1 MPQWK
6 PEDEA
11 LFAEL
16 CRRAEQQSR
25 EAALR
30 AAPAPPPPPPK
41 GAAGALPPRRLRP
54 AGGGAPRRVPS
65 QTAPLAARRPTLD
78 QETLLI
84 LVVLAFLLRC
94 RADRE
99 LIWGAALY
107 SAFLASLLKNE
118 TPDSLGNDTRIAP
131 QNSPKEHRDPRAVLS
146 ARGSL
151 FIASFSA
158 AVPFPYRP
166 VCHFLYNT
174 NHYIQTV

>member
-41 GAAGALPPRRLRP
+41 GAAGAFAPTPPAAA

-99 LIWGAALY
+99 LIWALLY
-107 SAFLASLLKNE
+107 ILL
-118 TPDSLGNDTRIAP
+118 
-131 QNSPKEHRDPRAVLS
+131 
-146 ARGSL
+146 
-151 FIASFSA
+151 F
-158 AVPFPYRP
+158 
-166 VCHFLYNT
+166 
-174 NHYIQTV
+174 

>member
-6 PEDEA
+6 PEDEV

-41 GAAGALPPRRLRP
+41 GAAGAFAPTPP
-54 AGGGAPRRVPS
+54 AAAGGAPRRVPS

-99 LIWGAALY
+99 LIWALLY
-107 SAFLASLLKNE
+107 ILL
-118 TPDSLGNDTRIAP
+118 
-131 QNSPKEHRDPRAVLS
+131 
-146 ARGSL
+146 
-151 FIASFSA
+151 F
-158 AVPFPYRP
+158 
-166 VCHFLYNT
+166 
-174 NHYIQTV
+174 

>member
-30 AAPAPPPPPPK
+30 AAPAPPPRPQGGGRGFCPH
-41 GAAGALPPRRLRP
+41 AACGG
-54 AGGGAPRRVPS
+54 GGGAPRRVPS

-99 LIWGAALY
+99 LIWALLY
-107 SAFLASLLKNE
+107 ILL
-118 TPDSLGNDTRIAP
+118 
-131 QNSPKEHRDPRAVLS
+131 
-146 ARGSL
+146 
-151 FIASFSA
+151 F
-158 AVPFPYRP
+158 
-166 VCHFLYNT
+166 
-174 NHYIQTV
+174 

>member
-41 GAAGALPPRRLRP
+41 GAA
-54 AGGGAPRRVPS
+54 GGAPRRVPS

-99 LIWGAALY
+99 LIWALLY
-107 SAFLASLLKNE
+107 ILL
-118 TPDSLGNDTRIAP
+118 
-131 QNSPKEHRDPRAVLS
+131 
-146 ARGSL
+146 
-151 FIASFSA
+151 F
-158 AVPFPYRP
+158 
-166 VCHFLYNT
+166 
-174 NHYIQTV
+174 

>member
-25 EAALR
+25 DAALR
-30 AAPAPPPPPPK
+30 AAPAPPPPSPTGTGRASAPAPP
-41 GAAGALPPRRLRP
+41 AA
-54 AGGGAPRRVPS
+54 AGGGASHP
-65 QTAPLAARRPTLD
+65 AAQPPALSRRPTLD

-99 LIWGAALY
+99 LIWALLY
-107 SAFLASLLKNE
+107 ILL
-118 TPDSLGNDTRIAP
+118 
-131 QNSPKEHRDPRAVLS
+131 
-146 ARGSL
+146 
-151 FIASFSA
+151 F
-158 AVPFPYRP
+158 
-166 VCHFLYNT
+166 
-174 NHYIQTV
+174 

>member
-30 AAPAPPPPPPK
+30 AAPAPPP
-41 GAAGALPPRRLRP
+41 
-54 AGGGAPRRVPS
+54 APRRVPS

-99 LIWGAALY
+99 LIWALLY
-107 SAFLASLLKNE
+107 ILL
-118 TPDSLGNDTRIAP
+118 
-131 QNSPKEHRDPRAVLS
+131 
-146 ARGSL
+146 
-151 FIASFSA
+151 F
-158 AVPFPYRP
+158 
-166 VCHFLYNT
+166 
-174 NHYIQTV
+174 

>member
-25 EAALR
+25 EAVLR
-30 AAPAPPPPPPK
+30 VSPAPPPPPPR
-41 GAAGALPPRRLRP
+41 GAFGVSAPTPLVV
-54 AGGGAPRRVPS
+54 AGGGAPRQGHF

-94 RADRE
+94 CADRE
-99 LIWGAALY
+99 LIWALLY
-107 SAFLASLLKNE
+107 ILL
-118 TPDSLGNDTRIAP
+118 
-131 QNSPKEHRDPRAVLS
+131 
-146 ARGSL
+146 
-151 FIASFSA
+151 F
-158 AVPFPYRP
+158 
-166 VCHFLYNT
+166 
-174 NHYIQTV
+174 

>member
-30 AAPAPPPPPPK
+30 AAPAPPPPPK
-41 GAAGALPPRRLRP
+41 GAAGAFAPT
-54 AGGGAPRRVPS
+54 PRRVPS

-99 LIWGAALY
+99 LIWALLY
-107 SAFLASLLKNE
+107 ILL
-118 TPDSLGNDTRIAP
+118 
-131 QNSPKEHRDPRAVLS
+131 
-146 ARGSL
+146 
-151 FIASFSA
+151 F
-158 AVPFPYRP
+158 
-166 VCHFLYNT
+166 
-174 NHYIQTV
+174 

>member
-30 AAPAPPPPPPK
+30 AAPAPPPPPPAPPPPPPK
-41 GAAGALPPRRLRP
+41 GAAGAFAPTPPAA

-99 LIWGAALY
+99 LIWALLY
-107 SAFLASLLKNE
+107 ILL
-118 TPDSLGNDTRIAP
+118 
-131 QNSPKEHRDPRAVLS
+131 
-146 ARGSL
+146 
-151 FIASFSA
+151 F
-158 AVPFPYRP
+158 
-166 VCHFLYNT
+166 
-174 NHYIQTV
+174 

>member
-30 AAPAPPPPPPK
+30 AAPAPAAPAPQ
-41 GAAGALPPRRLRP
+41 GAAGALPPRRLRRR
-54 AGGGAPRRVPS
+54 AAARRARVPS

-94 RADRE
+94 R
-99 LIWGAALY
+99 
-107 SAFLASLLKNE
+107 S
-118 TPDSLGNDTRIAP
+118 
-131 QNSPKEHRDPRAVLS
+131 
-146 ARGSL
+146 
-151 FIASFSA
+151 
-158 AVPFPYRP
+158 RP
-166 VCHFLYNT
+166 
-174 NHYIQTV
+174 

>member
-30 AAPAPPPPPPK
+30 AAPAPPPPPPTPP
-41 GAAGALPPRRLRP
+41 AA

-99 LIWGAALY
+99 LIWALLY
-107 SAFLASLLKNE
+107 ILL
-118 TPDSLGNDTRIAP
+118 
-131 QNSPKEHRDPRAVLS
+131 
-146 ARGSL
+146 
-151 FIASFSA
+151 F
-158 AVPFPYRP
+158 
-166 VCHFLYNT
+166 
-174 NHYIQTV
+174 

>member
-30 AAPAPPPPPPK
+30 AAPAPPPPK
-41 GAAGALPPRRLRP
+41 GAAGAFAPTPPAA

-99 LIWGAALY
+99 LIWALLY
-107 SAFLASLLKNE
+107 ILL
-118 TPDSLGNDTRIAP
+118 
-131 QNSPKEHRDPRAVLS
+131 
-146 ARGSL
+146 
-151 FIASFSA
+151 F
-158 AVPFPYRP
+158 
-166 VCHFLYNT
+166 
-174 NHYIQTV
+174 

>member
-41 GAAGALPPRRLRP
+41 GAAGAF
-54 AGGGAPRRVPS
+54 S

-99 LIWGAALY
+99 LIWALLY
-107 SAFLASLLKNE
+107 ILL
-118 TPDSLGNDTRIAP
+118 
-131 QNSPKEHRDPRAVLS
+131 
-146 ARGSL
+146 
-151 FIASFSA
+151 F
-158 AVPFPYRP
+158 
-166 VCHFLYNT
+166 
-174 NHYIQTV
+174 

>member
-25 EAALR
+25 DVALR
-30 AAPAPPPPPPK
+30 AAPAPPPPSPVGTGRASAPTPP
-41 GAAGALPPRRLRP
+41 AA
-54 AGGGAPRRVPS
+54 AGGGASPRPPAQPPVLS
-65 QTAPLAARRPTLD
+65 RRPTLD

-99 LIWGAALY
+99 LIWALLY
-107 SAFLASLLKNE
+107 ILL
-118 TPDSLGNDTRIAP
+118 
-131 QNSPKEHRDPRAVLS
+131 
-146 ARGSL
+146 
-151 FIASFSA
+151 F
-158 AVPFPYRP
+158 
-166 VCHFLYNT
+166 
-174 NHYIQTV
+174 

>member
-41 GAAGALPPRRLRP
+41 GAAGAFAPTPPAA
-54 AGGGAPRRVPS
+54 AGGVPS

-99 LIWGAALY
+99 LIWALLY
-107 SAFLASLLKNE
+107 ILL
-118 TPDSLGNDTRIAP
+118 
-131 QNSPKEHRDPRAVLS
+131 
-146 ARGSL
+146 
-151 FIASFSA
+151 F
-158 AVPFPYRP
+158 
-166 VCHFLYNT
+166 
-174 NHYIQTV
+174 

>member
-41 GAAGALPPRRLRP
+41 GAAGAFAPTPPAA

-84 LVVLAFLLRC
+84 LLVLAFLLR
-94 RADRE
+94 
-99 LIWGAALY
+99 
-107 SAFLASLLKNE
+107 SLLKNE
-118 TPDSLGNDTRIAP
+118 TPDLLGNDTRIAP
-131 QNSPKEHRDPRAVLS
+131 QNPPKEHRDPRAVFS

-166 VCHFLYNT
+166 ACHFSYNT
-174 NHYIQTV
+174 NHYIQSV

>member
-30 AAPAPPPPPPK
+30 AAPAPPP
-41 GAAGALPPRRLRP
+41 
-54 AGGGAPRRVPS
+54 RVPS
-65 QTAPLAARRPTLD
+65 QTAPLAARRSTLD

-99 LIWGAALY
+99 LIWALLY
-107 SAFLASLLKNE
+107 ILL
-118 TPDSLGNDTRIAP
+118 
-131 QNSPKEHRDPRAVLS
+131 
-146 ARGSL
+146 
-151 FIASFSA
+151 F
-158 AVPFPYRP
+158 
-166 VCHFLYNT
+166 
-174 NHYIQTV
+174 